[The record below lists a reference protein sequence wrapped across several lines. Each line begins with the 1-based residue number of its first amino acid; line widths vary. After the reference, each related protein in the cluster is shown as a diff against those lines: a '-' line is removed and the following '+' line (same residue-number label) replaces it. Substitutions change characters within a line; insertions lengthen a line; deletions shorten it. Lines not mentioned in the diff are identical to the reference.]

1 MKRKIITALL
11 LLLLL
16 SASGVALA
24 TYFIT
29 NTTTTLSKLVTLH
42 QIEDLRQHLIISIQT
57 VQSDLYTVKT
67 MLGNKVDVI
76 ADNVI
81 KLETSA
87 SECTSCHH
95 EPAVARELQEIED
108 LVMTYQEALSYYITA
123 SANRQRIERLK
134 LDAAAI
140 GNEILKKTEAMS
152 FQAAKKLVIAT
163 SAALKKIKQARTI
176 LFSTIGISFI
186 FGVLIA
192 THLIRSVTGP
202 IKQLVT
208 ATRAIT
214 QGDLDHTLATDDETE
229 FGELAGH
236 FNAMSITLRD
246 NYESLIKEVIERK
259 QVEDA
264 LRESEDRYALAAR
277 GANDGLWDLD
287 LRNDTIYYSE
297 RWKSMLGYNDNEIGT
312 SLEEWLGRVHEKDR
326 AMVEAKLAAHIDGEN
341 SHFECEYR
349 MLHKNSSIIWVLARG
364 LAVCDNDGKAYRLAG
379 SQADITDRKKTED
392 KMVHDAFHDHLTGL
406 PNRALFLDRLE
417 HVIESS
423 QRNDAHFYAVLFTD
437 LDRFKIIND
446 SLGHDIGDVLLVE
459 MGQRLKICLRP
470 GDTVARLGGD
480 EFAILLEDIA
490 SKMDIED
497 IVRRIEKE
505 IVAPFHI
512 QGHELFTSQSIGIAS
527 KSARYESPE
536 EILRDAD
543 IAMYQAKSKGGARH
557 VFFDSVMHATV
568 IARNQL
574 EGELRSAV
582 DRQEDFVLHYQP
594 IMNLQGLSLG
604 GFEALIRWN
613 HRTKGLVPP
622 NDFIP
627 LAEETGLI
635 VPLSKWVLR
644 QACRQLR
651 VWQDIYQTASPLK
664 MSVNISSKMLLLDN
678 FVDYVTSCL
687 HEENIQAE
695 FLAIE
700 ITENVILEHT
710 DIAMDTLTALQ
721 NMGVSIHIDDFG
733 TGYSSLSY
741 LQNFPVNALKIDRS
755 FISKMSAESDELE
768 IVKTIIALAHNL
780 KLDVIAEGVEQER
793 QLSMVN
799 DLDCAF
805 GQGFL
810 FSKAIAADDVPAWI
824 ESNNIQIKDLSSG
837 P

>member
-11 LLLLL
+11 MLLLL

-29 NTTTTLSKLVTLH
+29 HTSMTLGKLVNLH
-42 QIEDLRQHLIISIQT
+42 QIEDLRQHLIISVQT

-67 MLGNKVDVI
+67 RLGNKVDAI
-76 ADNVI
+76 ADNVT

-95 EPAVARELQEIED
+95 EPAVARDLQEIED
-108 LVMTYQEALSYYITA
+108 LIMAYQDALSYYITA
-123 SANRQRIERLK
+123 SADRQRIEKLK

-140 GNEILKKTEAMS
+140 GNNILKKTEAMS
-152 FQAAKKLVIAT
+152 FQAARKLEVAT
-163 SAALKKIKQARTI
+163 TKALEKIEQARTI
-176 LFSTIGISFI
+176 LFSTIGITFI

-192 THLIRSVTGP
+192 IHLIRSVTGP

-208 ATRAIT
+208 ATRAIA
-214 QGDLDHTLATDDETE
+214 QGDLDHNMTTDDKTE
-229 FGELAGH
+229 FGELASH
-236 FNAMSITLRD
+236 FNAMSITLKE
-246 NYESLIKEVIERK
+246 NYEALIKEVVERK
-259 QVEDA
+259 QVEEA
-264 LRESEDRYALAAR
+264 LRESEERYALAAR

-287 LRNDTIYYSE
+287 LRTDEVHYSD
-297 RWKSMLGYNDNEIGT
+297 RWKSMLGYNEDEIGT
-312 SLEEWLGRVHEKDR
+312 SRDEWLGRVHEKDR
-326 AMVEAKLAAHIDGEN
+326 AMVEARLAAHIEGKN
-341 SHFECEYR
+341 PHFECEYR
-349 MLHKNSSIIWVLARG
+349 IHHKNNSLLWVLARG
-364 LAVCDNDGKAYRLAG
+364 LAVRDSDGKAYRLAG
-379 SQADITDRKKTED
+379 SQADITARKKIEAQ
-392 KMVHDAFHDHLTGL
+392 MVHDAFHDHLTGL
-406 PNRALFLDRLE
+406 PNRALFQDRLE

-423 QRNDAHFYAVLFTD
+423 ERNDSHFYAVLFTD

-446 SLGHDIGDVLLVE
+446 SLGHDIGDRLLVE
-459 MGQRLKICLRP
+459 LGRRLKICLRP

-480 EFAILLEDIA
+480 EFAILLENIA

-505 IVAPFHI
+505 VAQPFHI

-527 KSARYESPE
+527 KTERYESPE
-536 EILRDAD
+536 EVLRDAD
-543 IAMYQAKSKGGARH
+543 IAMYQAKGNGGSHH
-557 VFFDSVMHATV
+557 VFFDSIMHATI

-574 EGELRSAV
+574 EGDLRSAI
-582 DRQEDFVLHYQP
+582 DRPEDFVLHYQP
-594 IMNLQGLSLG
+594 IMNLKDRSIG

-613 HRTKGLVPP
+613 HRTRGLIPP

-635 VPLSKWVLR
+635 IPLSKWVLR

-651 VWQDIYQTASPLK
+651 VWHEMYPTSTPLK
-664 MSVNISSKMLLLDN
+664 MSVNISSKILLLDD

-687 HEENIQAE
+687 HEENIQGE
-695 FLAIE
+695 CLAIE

-710 DIAMDTLTALQ
+710 NIATDTLTALQ

-741 LQNFPVNALKIDRS
+741 LHNFPVNALKIDQS
-755 FISKMSAESDELE
+755 FIAKISAKGDELE
-768 IVKTIIALAHNL
+768 IIKTIITLAHNL
-780 KLDVIAEGVEQER
+780 NLDVIAEGVEQE
-793 QLSMVN
+793 QQVSMIH
-799 DLDCAF
+799 DLDCAY

-810 FSKAIAADDVPAWI
+810 FSKALPPDAVPSWI
-824 ESNNIQIKDLSSG
+824 ESNNIQT
-837 P
+837 